1 MLKMA
6 YTAKKPLF
14 TINTARTLLS
24 FYTNHVTHKG
34 YCRICR
40 NYKCAGAEYELR
52 RSDIARLLRTPINR
66 ATTLDRGAYNAV
78 RKSSGVIRIGCKT
91 FRLSPTHMRKV
102 RRWALK

>member
-1 MLKMA
+1 MA
-6 YTAKKPLF
+6 AKNPQF
-14 TINTARTLLS
+14 TINTRRTRLS
-24 FYTNHVTHKG
+24 FYVNHVTHKG

-40 NYKCAGAEYELR
+40 NYTCAGAEYRLR

-66 ATTLDRGAYNAV
+66 ATTLDRGAYGYDAV

-91 FRLSPTHMRKV
+91 FRLSPTRMRKV